1 MLFNRNPLELRD
13 DLAQNQNDD
22 LFGRVRPNTK
32 QDAAIADLSE
42 PHKLSA
48 PVGEQGQNQRRDV
61 AKTELLLGHAGTLD
75 LDQTEGPTGYWG
87 ERTRQ
92 ATRAFQKQHRLKVD
106 GRINPGGETIRA
118 LAKIAGGAIRAFS
131 GQKMPAVT
139 APVPE
144 PSPVLPDETIA
155 SNQRL
160 ARALAKRKGTGDL
173 YRFTTDA
180 INADPA
186 KAIPEIVDLLH
197 KVHAND
203 PAQAQGLLQQTA
215 QGIAP
220 EHGQALHQA
229 MQVSPTPGTK
239 GNADAPVP
247 LDSGQDDP
255 EDTCAIYE
263 AAVIDAEA
271 NLEVLE
277 THADKLE
284 QEIIDLVNQVNEKE
298 QKKLQIQDTLLSMG
312 INVEGAKYHPSMIV
326 SLFNNAASL
335 TEEEYKRIRENLQ
348 NDLNVLSDEVKKLRD
363 KMHDSRKERQ
373 AMNSKIAYARGQL
386 AQAQANLRRCEKG

>member
-1 MLFNRNPLELRD
+1 MRSGFRGAFFMPKEHTMLFNRNPLELRD

-118 LAKIAGGAIRAFS
+118 LATLAGGAIRAFS

-144 PSPVLPDETIA
+144 PSKTPA
-155 SNQRL
+155 SFMRRL
-160 ARALAKRKGTGDL
+160 
-173 YRFTTDA
+173 
-180 INADPA
+180 
-186 KAIPEIVDLLH
+186 
-197 KVHAND
+197 
-203 PAQAQGLLQQTA
+203 
-215 QGIAP
+215 
-220 EHGQALHQA
+220 
-229 MQVSPTPGTK
+229 
-239 GNADAPVP
+239 
-247 LDSGQDDP
+247 
-255 EDTCAIYE
+255 
-263 AAVIDAEA
+263 ID
-271 NLEVLE
+271 N
-277 THADKLE
+277 
-284 QEIIDLVNQVNEKE
+284 
-298 QKKLQIQDTLLSMG
+298 
-312 INVEGAKYHPSMIV
+312 
-326 SLFNNAASL
+326 
-335 TEEEYKRIRENLQ
+335 
-348 NDLNVLSDEVKKLRD
+348 
-363 KMHDSRKERQ
+363 
-373 AMNSKIAYARGQL
+373 
-386 AQAQANLRRCEKG
+386 